1 MTETQTTTDVV
12 PARADRSRLALAVF
26 MTVAGIMHFVV
37 PSFYERIVPAWAGDA
52 KRAVVWSG
60 WAEILSGVLV
70 GVPRTKRVGA
80 WAALVVLVAV
90 YPANLNMAF
99 EAGRPHDAFSWGA
112 WLRLPLQ
119 FPMWRW
125 AYRHTKPSSSP

>member
-1 MTETQTTTDVV
+1 MAETQAVTTG
-12 PARADRSRLALAVF
+12 AERSRLALAGF

-37 PSFYERIVPAWAGDA
+37 PRFYERIVPAWAGDA

-80 WAALVVLVAV
+80 WFALVVLVAV
-90 YPANLNMAF
+90 YPANLDMAYR
-99 EAGRPHDAFSWGA
+99 AGRPHDAYSWGA

-125 AYRHTKPSSSP
+125 AYRHTRRST